1 MEINYIRN
9 FSIIAHINHGK
20 STLADRFLELTHTV
34 PENKMH
40 PQYLDR
46 MSLERER
53 GITIK
58 MQPVRMIYNFGGAS
72 YVLNL
77 IDTPGH
83 VDFAYEVSRALAA
96 VEGTI
101 LLVDAQKG
109 VQAQT
114 LSHLR
119 SAQKQGLKIIP
130 AVNKIDLPQART
142 EIVKEELANL
152 LGIAPDEILEVSAK
166 TNQGVKELLEKVI
179 NNVPSPDKSSAEVAS
194 ALVFDSF
201 YDAFKGVVAYV
212 RIFTSQFKRSDKII
226 FLRQQVKTDVVE
238 LGIFNPELK
247 SQEELKAG
255 SIGYIATGLKE
266 PGLIKVGETISLL
279 DDFNKGISK
288 SLTGYEEPRPVVFA
302 SFYPKEASDDEQ
314 LRIALEKLKLND
326 AALTY
331 EPENSSI
338 FGRGFKIGFL
348 GLLHLEIV
356 SQRMAREFE
365 LELIA
370 TTPSVAYEIV
380 DKNGNKSLI
389 YSASGLP
396 NYCQSIAEPWTELE
410 IIMPP
415 QYLSEVTQLVG
426 KSRGIVGETRYLG
439 GDYLLLKA
447 QAPLSEI
454 IVDFFDALK
463 SVTSGFASMSYKP
476 IDFRV
481 ADLVKLDVLVA
492 EQKVDGLSKIVPKER
507 AYYEGRRVVSKLK
520 ELLPPAQFSIILQA
534 VIGSKII
541 ARETIKALR
550 KDVTGY
556 LYGGD
561 RTRKMKLLQKQKKG
575 KKKLQKIGKIDV
587 PTSVF
592 LELLKK

>member
-1 MEINYIRN
+1 
-9 FSIIAHINHGK
+9 
-20 STLADRFLELTHTV
+20 
-34 PENKMH
+34 
-40 PQYLDR
+40 
-46 MSLERER
+46 
-53 GITIK
+53 
-58 MQPVRMIYNFGGAS
+58 
-72 YVLNL
+72 
-77 IDTPGH
+77 
-83 VDFAYEVSRALAA
+83 
-96 VEGTI
+96 
-101 LLVDAQKG
+101 
-109 VQAQT
+109 
-114 LSHLR
+114 
-119 SAQKQGLKIIP
+119 
-130 AVNKIDLPQART
+130 
-142 EIVKEELANL
+142 
-152 LGIAPDEILEVSAK
+152 
-166 TNQGVKELLEKVI
+166 
-179 NNVPSPDKSSAEVAS
+179 
-194 ALVFDSF
+194 
-201 YDAFKGVVAYV
+201 
-212 RIFTSQFKRSDKII
+212 
-226 FLRQQVKTDVVE
+226 
-238 LGIFNPELK
+238 
-247 SQEELKAG
+247 
-255 SIGYIATGLKE
+255 
-266 PGLIKVGETISLL
+266 
-279 DDFNKGISK
+279 
-288 SLTGYEEPRPVVFA
+288 
-302 SFYPKEASDDEQ
+302 
-314 LRIALEKLKLND
+314 
-326 AALTY
+326 
-331 EPENSSI
+331 
-338 FGRGFKIGFL
+338 
-348 GLLHLEIV
+348 
-356 SQRMAREFE
+356 MAREFE